1 MSIIFTAGQIV
12 NTKYGVGK
20 ITYFEDDY
28 MDIVINGKEHNF
40 FAPFEGKVWEY
51 TPPPPKDQIWRDIL
65 ARPDMTPLIALTKL
79 NLHGMNFMMSLL
91 NGSIAEW
98 DDLTP
103 TQKMNHVAIATAI
116 PLTFWAEAKET
127 GKLDELIAH
136 HSKASSTEGK
146 NSQYV

>member
-1 MSIIFTAGQIV
+1 MAVNFSEGQTV
-12 NTKYGVGK
+12 NTKFGVGK
-20 ITYFEDDY
+20 ITYCDDDY
-28 MDIVINGKEHNF
+28 MDVVVAGAERNF
-40 FAPFEGKVWEY
+40 FAPFVGKVWEY

-103 TQKMNHVAIATAI
+103 TQQMNHVAVATAI
-116 PLTFWAEAKET
+116 PLAFWAEAKES
-127 GKLDELIAH
+127 GNLEKLIEH
-136 HSKASSTEGK
+136 HSRIGCASEKGG
-146 NSQYV
+146 Q